1 MAKKKDTSIDD
12 LADAINALATTMEK
26 RFDGV
31 DKRFDG
37 VDKRFDGVD
46 KRFDGVDKR
55 FESIDKRFDRQDIE
69 IKEIKNQLFTM
80 TSEQR
85 ETREAIERLEN
96 KYGGLNADIAE
107 IYDRIVALEKRLS
120 KDTNN
125 LENDLEIQALRSKI
139 QTLSAWAREV
149 SRKTG
154 VARPK
159 L

>member
-26 RFDGV
+26 RFDEV

-55 FESIDKRFDRQDIE
+55 FDQQDTE

-80 TSEQR
+80 TREQR
-85 ETREAIERLEN
+85 ETREAIVRLESN
-96 KYGGLNADIAE
+96 YGGLNADIAE
-107 IYDRIVALEKRLS
+107 VYDRIVAIENRLP
-120 KDTNN
+120 KETD
-125 LENDLEIQALRSKI
+125 DREIQAIHNSI
-139 QTLSAWAREV
+139 SILSAWARET
-149 SRKTG
+149 SKQTG
-154 VARPK
+154 VAQPK

>member
-12 LADAINALATTMEK
+12 LADAINALATTME
-26 RFDGV
+26 
-31 DKRFDG
+31 
-37 VDKRFDGVD
+37 

-125 LENDLEIQALRSKI
+125 RENDLEIQALRSKI

>member
-12 LADAINALATTMEK
+12 LADAINALATTME
-26 RFDGV
+26 
-31 DKRFDG
+31 
-37 VDKRFDGVD
+37 